1 MQQREQ
7 FPSLSGAPTGF
18 GSHYAGIT
26 SGAILNAKRST
37 QTHRGG
43 GAQIVWDRVE
53 AAAASHPVNR
63 PSGLNTGGRYVPGSG
78 AALASSSAF
87 PSLGSGSGASR
98 SSGGTHSTPWST
110 GGAGSSSKSPSALT
124 GPIVRSV
131 NPPTKPS
138 SSSRVGSQKAPSIN
152 KAAFPSLPTSSS
164 GPARTTAEERRQL
177 LNKPSAREESLQR
190 LRGSP
195 APPPAVNGWGTT
207 NASGNAMGNGNGN
220 SVGGLVEGVQG
231 LAVDATSGAN
241 GGAEGTGGGGKKK
254 NKGKQLLF
262 SVSARPS

>member
-1 MQQREQ
+1 
-7 FPSLSGAPTGF
+7 
-18 GSHYAGIT
+18 
-26 SGAILNAKRST
+26 
-37 QTHRGG
+37 
-43 GAQIVWDRVE
+43 VWDRVE

-78 AALASSSAF
+78 AAMSSSSAF
-87 PSLGSGSGASR
+87 PSLGSGSGGSR

-164 GPARTTAEERRQL
+164 GPTRTTAEERRQL

-207 NASGNAMGNGNGN
+207 NANASGNGNGN
-220 SVGGLVEGVQG
+220 GVGGLAEGVQG
-231 LAVDATSGAN
+231 LAMEAAPGTN